1 MPSLRT
7 EPLAT
12 ERLRLEPLHVA
23 HAAEM
28 VPTLSASELYGYT
41 GGEPP
46 DIDTLTERYHALVLG
61 SPDPG
66 EEWHNWILRSVETG
80 DAVGFVQAT
89 VEGDSADV
97 AWVTGHPWQGRGF
110 ATEATSAMC
119 DWLTSK
125 GVKQLAAHIHPRHAA
140 SQRVAEANGFERTGQ
155 VDDEGED
162 VWQTTTHAGS
172 PSLRVRPWVPQE
184 SEARVQTIATE
195 TAGTSPERLGDSL
208 DALIDRN
215 RRIHDVECVNLN
227 PATNTMNPRA
237 EAALASGLGPRTSL
251 GYPGDKYEM
260 GLEAIEQIEVIAAEL
275 AATVFDAS
283 FAEVRVPSGAMANL
297 YAFMACARPG
307 DSIIVP
313 PATIAGHV
321 THHPAGAAGLCGLD
335 IHEAPIDADRYTV
348 DTDAL
353 GAMAERIGPK
363 VISVGS
369 SLNLTYHDVGG
380 IRAVADAV
388 GAKVLFDAA
397 HLSGIIAGRA
407 WPNPLHEGAHIM
419 TMSTYKSLAGP
430 PSGLLVTNDAAI
442 AERVDAIA
450 FPGLTANFDVGKTAA
465 LAVTLLDW
473 LEYGTGYAEAMVQ
486 SAARLAASL
495 SGAGIAVYRD
505 GGPATLS
512 HAFALDARTLGGG
525 HRLAKFLRRA
535 NLLTS
540 AIGLPGGLDDGLR
553 IGTNEI
559 VRWGAGPDDMDALAE
574 LVARALAAPEPEAL
588 QADVSAFRSRFDTI
602 HYARVDRGTPR

>member
-1 MPSLRT
+1 M
-7 EPLAT
+7 
-12 ERLRLEPLHVA
+12 
-23 HAAEM
+23 
-28 VPTLSASELYGYT
+28 TLSAAKLYRYT
-41 GGEPP
+41 RGEPP
-46 DIDTLTERYHALVLG
+46 DIETLTGRYEALVRG
-61 SPDPG
+61 SLDPG
-66 EEWHNWILRSVETG
+66 EQWHNWILRAVETG
-80 DAVGFVQAT
+80 DAIGFVQAT
-89 VEGDSADV
+89 VTGNTADV
-97 AWVTGHPWQGRGF
+97 AWVIGVDWQGQGF
-110 ATEATSAMC
+110 ATEATRAMC
-119 DWLTSK
+119 GWLRTN
-125 GVKQLAAHIHPRHAA
+125 GIEQLVAHIHPGHMA
-140 SQRVAEANGFERTGQ
+140 SQRVAEANGFERTGE
-155 VDDEGED
+155 VDDEGEEI
-162 VWQTTTHAGS
+162 WQTTVRTRP
-172 PSLRVRPWVPQE
+172 PSLRVRSWVPE
-184 SEARVQTIATE
+184 TSEARVQTIAAAADAT
-195 TAGTSPERLGDSL
+195 TAEMLAESLDSL
-208 DALIDRN
+208 IEQN

-227 PATNTMNPRA
+227 PATNTMSPRA
-237 EAALASGLGPRTSL
+237 EAALGSGLGTRTSL

-275 AATVFDAS
+275 AATVFDAGY
-283 FAEVRVPSGAMANL
+283 AEIRVPSGAMANL

-321 THHPAGAAGLCGLD
+321 THHPAGAAGLYGLD
-335 IHEAPIDADRYTV
+335 IHDAPIDAERYTI
-348 DTDAL
+348 DAEAL
-353 GAMAERIGPK
+353 GAMAERIRPK
-363 VISVGS
+363 VISIGS
-369 SLNLTYHDVGG
+369 SLNLTHHDVEG

-397 HLSGIIAGRA
+397 HLSGIIAGHA

-473 LEYGTGYAEAMVQ
+473 LEYGIGYAGAMVQ

-495 SGAGIAVYRD
+495 SSARVAVYRD
-505 GGPATLS
+505 GRPATLS
-512 HAFALDARTLGGG
+512 HAFALDARPLGGG
-525 HRLAKFLRRA
+525 HHLAKLLRRA

-540 AIGLPGGLDDGLR
+540 AIGLPSGLDDGLR

-574 LVARALAAPEPEAL
+574 LIARALATPDPEAL
-588 QADVSAFRSRFDTI
+588 QADISSFRSRFDTI
-602 HYARVDRGTPR
+602 HYARLDCGAPR